1 MSEKALIRPRL
12 LAASIASA
20 LGLSGAFATSA
31 QAQQA
36 SDPALEEIV
45 VTGSLIRRR
54 DFEANSP
61 IVTVDQELFDQTST
75 SAIETQLNRLPQFTP
90 TMDNPTQGGD
100 IQPNARNTPG
110 MASVALRGLGPNRSL
125 VLING
130 RRGTPANASMVVD
143 INTIPAAAVAR
154 VEAISGGASAV
165 YGADAVAGA
174 VNFIM
179 RDDFE
184 GFDLSVQTGG
194 TEEGDNFEYQ
204 VSGIM
209 GSDFADGRGNV
220 SIAFSTNKREAAYQ
234 RDRKWYRDLWA
245 DPTIGS
251 TGFFPPFTG
260 IATGTEHTWDHNV
273 LNQVIDGA
281 NFIESP
287 SNTVIYYDG
296 NGNLFTGFDSAGRPG
311 VSGAKF
317 IDGQRYVLLDNGQIG
332 VNNTDNYLILPLRR
346 HNMFAQGNYRIT
358 ETIGAFAEAYFS
370 KTSTH
375 TSQEPVPI
383 TTGWSVLIDPADVRD
398 LLPAGYLD
406 LLNSRTRRVRPG
418 EPGYDPN
425 LDPED
430 LPIVSGA
437 NDLFEIR
444 TLLPFNRTSSTDVF
458 TYNLTFGFEGD
469 LFGSDWTWEVFT
481 SQGEAETTVLQQGF
495 ASLQRLRAIMQQPDF
510 GKGFVATGNS
520 GFPDFGFG
528 GATATCTSGLN
539 PFAWD
544 TVTQDCFDAVMADIS
559 TKQVMKQTVWQANF
573 QGPVVNL
580 PAGQMFAAVG
590 ANYRENNYRFQNDTL
605 VKQGTSFLEQ
615 AAGLYPAG
623 DSEGTIDVTEGY
635 VEFLVPVLSGLPAV
649 QQLDFE
655 LGARWSDYNTTG
667 ASNTYKI
674 MADWR
679 VNDTVRIRGG
689 YNKAERA
696 PNIAELFLAAE
707 QTFAAASGGDV
718 CSVANLMP
726 WSANPEQNPEH
737 WRDVVALCGQLMR
750 ASGRADADELFYGVP
765 WETVAAANPEDV
777 VDGNVTTTPQSAG
790 PSLLF
795 PTTVGNPN
803 LEPEEADTWTLGAV
817 LDLGRGTGVFSDISL
832 SIDYYD
838 IEVTK
843 AIGEQSPDIVM
854 RQCVDPAF
862 NPTFDPDSPFCDGF
876 RRAASGAIGNLQRTF
891 YNSGR
896 FRTSGIDLQL
906 NWSFDL
912 GPGRFSV
919 ASLVNVLLEMESAE
933 LPTDPL
939 VDYKGTFGPNQNGLN
954 GSSYDY
960 QALTSFTYM
969 LDKLE
974 FGLRWQHLPS
984 IKSAGAA
991 LAPNTTIT
999 GAPAYNLY
1007 DLLGRYQVS
1016 ENVSLRFGIEN
1027 VLNEEPPLTGR
1038 DLNPRPGT
1046 LPGGA
1051 FNTNN
1056 YDINGRRAYFGA
1068 TVNF

>member
-20 LGLSGAFATSA
+20 LGLSGTFATSA
-31 QAQQA
+31 YAQA

-61 IVTVDQELFDQTST
+61 IVTVDQNLFEQTTT
-75 SAIETQLNRLPQFTP
+75 SAIEQQLNRLPQFTP
-90 TMDNPTQGGD
+90 TLDNPTQGGD

-110 MASVALRGLGPNRSL
+110 MASVSLRGLGPNRSL

-179 RDDFE
+179 RDRFE

-209 GSDFADGRGNV
+209 GSNIADGRGNV
-220 SIAFSTNKREAAYQ
+220 SIAFSTNKREEAYQ

-251 TGFFPPFTG
+251 TQFFPDFTG
-260 IATGTEHTWDHNV
+260 ITTGFEHTWDPAV

-281 NFIESP
+281 NFTESP
-287 SNTVIYYDG
+287 TNTVIYADRD
-296 NGNLFTGFDSAGRPG
+296 GNLFTGFDAAGVPG
-311 VSGAKF
+311 ASGAKF
-317 IDGQRYVLLDNGQIG
+317 IDGQKYVRLANGQLG

-346 HNMFAQGNYRIT
+346 HNMFAQGNYQIT
-358 ETIGAFAEAYFS
+358 DSVGAFAEAYFS

-383 TTGWSVLIDPADVRD
+383 TSGWSVLIDPADVRD

-437 NDLFEIR
+437 NDPFELR
-444 TLLPFNRTSSTDVF
+444 ALLPINRTSSTDVF

-469 LFGSDWTWEVFT
+469 FFGSDWTWEVFT

-495 ASLQRLRAIMQQPDF
+495 ASLQRLRQVMQAPNF
-510 GKGFVATGNS
+510 GAGMSWTGNS
-520 GFPDFGFG
+520 GPPDFGFG

-559 TKQVMKQTVWQANF
+559 TKQVMKQTIWQANF

-580 PAGQMFAAVG
+580 PAGQMYAAVG

-615 AAGLYPAG
+615 SAGLYPAG
-623 DSEGTIDVTEGY
+623 DSEGTIDVAEGY
-635 VEFLVPVLSGLPAV
+635 VEFLVPVLSGLKAV

-655 LGARWSDYNTTG
+655 IGARWSDYNTTG
-667 ASNTYKI
+667 TSNTYKI

-679 VNDTVRIRGG
+679 VNDTLRIRGG

-718 CSVANLMP
+718 CSIANGMP
-726 WSANPEQNPEH
+726 WSANPARNPEH
-737 WRDVVALCGQLMR
+737 WRDVVRLCGALME
-750 ASGRADADELFYGVP
+750 ASGQANADESYYGVSA
-765 WETVAAANPEDV
+765 EAVAAANPQDV
-777 VDGNVTTTPQSAG
+777 IDGNVTPNPQPAG
-790 PSLLF
+790 PAFLF

-817 LDLGRGTGVFSDISL
+817 IDFGRGTGVFSDISL
-832 SIDYYD
+832 AIDYYD
-838 IEVTK
+838 IEVNK
-843 AIGEQSPDIVM
+843 AIGEQSADIVM

-862 NPTFDPDSPFCDGF
+862 NPTFDPNSPFCDGF
-876 RRAASGAIGNLQRTF
+876 RRNQTGAIGNLQRTF
-891 YNSGR
+891 LNNGR

-906 NWSFDL
+906 NWGFDL
-912 GPGRFSV
+912 GPGRFNV
-919 ASLVNVLLEMESAE
+919 ASLVNVLLEKESAE
-933 LPTDPL
+933 LPTDAL

-960 QALTSFTYM
+960 QALTSFTY
-969 LDKLE
+969 LFDKLE
-974 FGLRWQHLPS
+974 LGLRWQHLPS
-984 IKSAGAA
+984 IKAA
-991 LAPNTTIT
+991 NAAIDPNTKIT
-999 GAPAYNLY
+999 GASAYNLY
-1007 DLLGRYQVS
+1007 DLLGRYQLA

-1027 VLNEEPPLTGR
+1027 VFNERPPLTGR
-1038 DLNPRPGT
+1038 NLEPIPPS
-1046 LPGGA
+1046 LPGGGY
-1051 FNTNN
+1051 NTNN